1 MAVGDFL
8 ISLPQITAVSEVIPE
23 KIWSR
28 DYHIP
33 APDLHSESYHRR
45 FKPASI

>member
-8 ISLPQITAVSEVIPE
+8 ISVPQITAVSEAIPE

-28 DYHIP
+28 DY
-33 APDLHSESYHRR
+33 E
-45 FKPASI
+45 